1 MPTTVLGSFDN
12 QTKADEAIDEL
23 RQKFKKNN
31 VSIMSR
37 NQNPMSPITG
47 SGSLNVMQQFSFQA
61 TKMGETAG
69 GVMGRM
75 AGMTM
80 GAMMSVPMMMVNTM
94 MSTVSGMNSMGAGPG
109 MSQAMPTTNMGST
122 EMATN
127 NPSQSG
133 ITVTIQSDEDISYAQ
148 HVLKSHG
155 AKEVN
160 SYSS

>member
-12 QTKADEAIDEL
+12 QTKADDAIDEL

-31 VSIMSR
+31 ISIMSR
-37 NQNPMSPITG
+37 NQNPMSPVTS
-47 SGSLNVMQQFSFQA
+47 SGSLKVMQQFSYQA
-61 TKMGETAG
+61 TKMGEAAG

-94 MSTVSGMNSMGAGPG
+94 MSTVSSMTSMGAAPG
-109 MSQAMPTTNMGST
+109 MSQAIPTANMSSTGMVTENTTNS
-122 EMATN
+122 E
-127 NPSQSG
+127 
-133 ITVTIQSDEDISYAQ
+133 IKVTIQSDEDISYAQ

>member
-1 MPTTVLGSFDN
+1 MPTTVLGFFNN
-12 QTKADEAIDEL
+12 QAKADDAIEEL

-37 NQNPMSPITG
+37 NQTIPSPVSA
-47 SGSLNVMQQFSFQA
+47 SGSLNVIQQFSSQA

-80 GAMMSVPMMMVNTM
+80 GAMMSVPMMMINTM
-94 MSTVSGMNSMGAGPG
+94 MSTVSGMTSMGPNMAMMPG
-109 MSQAMPTTNMGST
+109 ANTGSAVMITDNTTGAADNK
-122 EMATN
+122 
-127 NPSQSG
+127 